1 MKTSKLI
8 STNRLND
15 CPICGD
21 ISGKCRTKND
31 SGQEFVL
38 CMTNGDAKLFDIIG
52 GWKCIKTRQKNWAT
66 FTPDTAQPQLSA
78 EERQQRRSQREAEER
93 AIYQAGLSVAERH
106 SNYSQIAAQ
115 LTLHPDDRADL
126 ERRGLSAATIA
137 SFASIEPWQQL
148 SQPVSDRT
156 PGSNGRKLLTKYS
169 GYLVPARNVK
179 GQAIGFQIRNRATG
193 KDDPKY
199 PWLSTSSRPA
209 NLKNGELP
217 ITYAPGDGS
226 VLNLCE
232 GILKPLVAAEIH
244 GAQFIG
250 AAGGNFASSP
260 EQLRECISAL
270 LPLTIAL
277 CPDGGALVNRQVMH
291 QYSLLAEL
299 VTELGYELKVR
310 WWEQVTKA
318 DGDVDEISR
327 EQFESAELIS
337 WAEFEAKVPAKQ
349 PKRGSVVAEIK
360 ALDARATAFQEAK
373 SKPQQPK
380 KQTQAEWKKQQQHDR
395 DRTAYAKI
403 AAMLDIET
411 DINTDDDDYKTVAR
425 NTFYQ
430 PLKQLLKYE
439 TNGEL
444 ISGFASE
451 IQPQPGGRSLVA
463 YDCSQGTGKSNNA
476 LIPAALQVAKSGGR
490 VLIIV
495 PTRGLARE
503 FKGRINERAGEEIA
517 ATHLDEKYYSAAIVV
532 SCPESAYKF
541 KGQNFEL
548 IQIDEANEVL
558 HRIESAELGNAGPQ
572 SLAAFRK
579 LLASVPQV
587 GIATAAMSGWTLAA
601 AQTVGGFTPVE
612 TQLQRRIRPATEMK
626 IIKYSNY
633 YQWLQRIINALRD
646 GQRVV
651 IPTGS
656 QGKGRAIDRTLRAMF
671 PDKTGLVIDGKATLQ
686 NQRSQFLADPDA
698 FLEAM
703 KPDWFIFTPVINSG
717 VSIEGQH
724 FDIQFEYATPH
735 EGAQSIS
742 QRGERP
748 RSAIGRDG
756 AISERH
762 IYLSQQGAPTLEAY
776 PDAFDW
782 QYWSEQLA
790 DEANAPMGAAAA
802 LARALGA
809 EKALKPMQQDAE
821 KFAAMRPNLPHF
833 LALKAFEIIFKE
845 ELLHEDWQRYGWEV
859 LAVAKPDKVQAEELK
874 RLKIFCEKV
883 TIGLITQQGRTLK
896 KTKTRA
902 SESDFD
908 EINNPFQAARAAKFQ
923 FEKLLGKDYLAQ
935 QDSDFFTAWGADKS
949 AKNPGVRA
957 VVRSQLLQ
965 IAVTDPNCWRQIE
978 QMKALKF
985 LASKPDTDSDLF
997 WNLPELPASAKDIE
1011 LAGIMA
1017 QCPGVAEV
1025 IGGSI
1030 ERWTNRDPQ
1039 VIAAGLYL
1047 IAHGKRIAAN
1057 TRKSGLVR
1065 GAKFSE
1071 KMAPAALF
1079 NKAIELCGYKPVKEK
1094 REGTGSRLNVYR
1106 LAVAAD
1112 AVAALKQLKDDGD
1125 DGMKLF
1131 RAELN
1136 VTRAQSRQSIN
1147 AAAKNQI
1154 ISRAL
1159 AWVSEQTEGQ
1169 VASAITAIKQRHAD
1183 LMDIRLS
1190 KLGDGVGMGADDP
1203 PDSINQMALIEADGA
1218 PPPPIPIG
1226 Q

>member
-1 MKTSKLI
+1 MKLFP
-8 STNRLND
+8 TNRSND
-15 CPICGD
+15 CPVCGD

-31 SGQEFVL
+31 GGQEFVL
-38 CMTNGDAKLFDIIG
+38 CMTNGDAKLFDLID
-52 GWKCIKTRQKNWAT
+52 GWKCVKPGQKGWAT
-66 FTPDTAQPQLSA
+66 FTPDQVEPQTSA
-78 EERQQRRSQREAEER
+78 EERAQRRAQREAEEK
-93 AIYQAGLSVAERH
+93 AIYQAGLSIAERH

-115 LTLHPDDRADL
+115 LLLHPHDRADL
-126 ERRGLSAATIA
+126 EQRGLSAATIG

-169 GYLVPARNVK
+169 GYLVPARNVD
-179 GQAIGFQIRNRATG
+179 GQTIGFQIRNRATG
-193 KDDPKY
+193 EGNPKY

-217 ITYAPGDGS
+217 ITYAPGEGS

-232 GILKPLVAAEIH
+232 GILKPAVAAEIH
-244 GAQFIG
+244 GAHFIG

-260 EQLRECISAL
+260 EQLRQSIYAL
-270 LPLTIAL
+270 SPQTVVL
-277 CPDGGALVNRQVMH
+277 CPDGGAVENRQVMH
-291 QYSLLAEL
+291 QYRLLHSLIA
-299 VTELGYELKVR
+299 ELGYDLKVR
-310 WWEQVTKA
+310 WWNQTTKA
-318 DGDVDEISR
+318 SGDVDEIST
-327 EQFESAELIS
+327 EQFEKSTLIS
-337 WAEFEAKVPAKQ
+337 WAEFEALTPKPSAQIQFETAKVPISQAFPNKQ
-349 PKRGSVVAEIK
+349 AGERQTKAQWAE
-360 ALDARATAFQEAK
+360 
-373 SKPQQPK
+373 QQK
-380 KQTQAEWKKQQQHDR
+380 IER
-395 DRTAYAKI
+395 DRQSYAKI
-403 AAMLDIET
+403 AQILSMEVAINLD
-411 DINTDDDDYKTVAR
+411 DPDYKVQAR
-425 NTFYQ
+425 ELFYQ
-430 PLKQLLKYE
+430 HLKHLLKYE
-439 TNGEL
+439 THGEL
-444 ISGFASE
+444 ISGFAEE
-451 IQPQPGGRSLVA
+451 IQPQPGGRSLLA

-476 LIPAALQVAKSGGR
+476 LIPPALQVAKDGGR

-495 PTRGLARE
+495 PTRGLAKE

-532 SCPESAYKF
+532 SCPESVYKF
-541 KGQNFEL
+541 KGQTFDL
-548 IQIDEANEVL
+548 IQMDEVNEDL
-558 HRIESAELGNAGPQ
+558 YRIESAELGNAGPQ

-601 AQTVGGFTPVE
+601 VQTIGGFTPAE
-612 TQLQRRIRPATEMK
+612 TYLQRRIRPATEMK
-626 IIKYSNY
+626 IIEYDNY
-633 YQWLQRIINALRD
+633 YQWLQKIIDAVRSS
-646 GQRVV
+646 QRVV

-671 PDKTGLVIDGKATLQ
+671 PNKTGLVIDGKATMQ

-724 FDIQFEYATPH
+724 FDIEFEYATPH

-762 IYLSQQGAPTLEAY
+762 IYFSQQGAPTLESY

-782 QYWSEQLA
+782 QYWAEELA

-809 EKALKPMQQDAE
+809 EKALKPMQQNAE

-833 LALKAFEIIFKE
+833 LALKAFEIIFKK

-859 LAVAKPDKVQAEELK
+859 SAVAKPDKVQADQLKELK
-874 RLKIFCEKV
+874 TFCEKV
-883 TIGLITQQGRTLK
+883 AIGLITQQGRTLK
-896 KTKTRA
+896 KTQTRA

-908 EINNPFQAARAAKFQ
+908 EINSPFQAARAAKFQ
-923 FEKLLGKDYLAQ
+923 LEKLLGKDYLAQ
-935 QDSDFFTAWGADKS
+935 QDSEFFTAWGADKS
-949 AKNPGVRA
+949 ATNPGIRA

-965 IAVTDPNCWRQIE
+965 IAITDPDCWRQIE
-978 QMKALKF
+978 QMKALKV
-985 LASKPDTDSDLF
+985 LAGKPDTNSDLF
-997 WNLPELPASAKDIE
+997 WSLPELPASARDIE
-1011 LAGIMA
+1011 LTSIISR
-1017 QCPGVAEV
+1017 CPGITEV
-1025 IGGSI
+1025 ISG
-1030 ERWTNRDPQ
+1030 EVEQWTNQDPQ

-1047 IAHGKRIAAN
+1047 VAHGKQIAAN
-1057 TRKSGLVR
+1057 TKKTGLIR

-1071 KMAPAALF
+1071 QMAPAALL

-1094 REGTGSRLNVYR
+1094 RQGTGLRLNVYR

-1112 AVAALKQLKDDGD
+1112 AIAALKQLKEDGG
-1125 DGMKLF
+1125 DGLKLF

-1136 VTRAQSRQSIN
+1136 ITRTQSRQSIN
-1147 AAAKNQI
+1147 AAAKSQI

-1159 AWVSEQTEGQ
+1159 AWVSEQTAGN
-1169 VASAITAIKQRHAD
+1169 VASAIASIKQRHAD

-1190 KLGDGVGMGADDP
+1190 KLGDGL
-1203 PDSINQMALIEADGA
+1203 QMDAVEVIKAVEQIAFITSTA
-1218 PPPPIPIG
+1218 PPRL
-1226 Q
+1226 QFEARKSRYRF